1 MKDNNNLVD
10 YNVWSGGEYNKN
22 STRFNGSIIITN
34 KYSTMGDYCLKLENK
49 TTTQTLVNS
58 TIPSPPNTQYT
69 LKCNVYIIKGSIGVA
84 LRDNTWGH
92 TTLWKTP
99 NGGWE
104 ELEITY
110 TTSSSASAIVIQ
122 FNKEANSEFYV
133 DDICLIK
140 G

>member
-1 MKDNNNLVD
+1 MKDTNNLAD

-22 STRFNGSIIITN
+22 STRFNGLISITN
-34 KYSTMGDYCLKLENK
+34 EYSTMGEYCLKLENK
-49 TTTQTLVNS
+49 TTTLTLVDS

-69 LKCNVYIIKGSIGVA
+69 LKCNVYIIKGSISVV

-92 TTLWKTP
+92 TSLVKAP

-104 ELEITY
+104 EVSITY
-110 TTSSSASAIVIQ
+110 TTSSSASSVAIQ
-122 FNKEANSEFYV
+122 FNKAANSKFYV
-133 DDICLIK
+133 DDIVLIK